1 MTKKTAVLIFANSS
15 AEEQMQKAIPKG
27 QALFDVLIN
36 KTLKTVQRSELPYFL
51 YTEKEQKGNSFGSR
65 FVNAI
70 QEVFDKGFTNI
81 ITIGND
87 TPQLTTS
94 HLIAAAAQLEAN
106 KVVIGPS
113 TDGGFYLMGLERA
126 QFDAATFLSLPWQSS
141 KLCKFLEAVLT
152 ETSTEIVKLEVLN
165 DLDGFKDLSFF
176 RNCFKGISVEITK
189 QILALFR
196 SGKKVNSLQNFL
208 ISLLQF
214 RILFNKGSPNLIV
227 TSL

>member
-15 AEEQMQKAIPKG
+15 AEEQMQKAIPNG
-27 QALFDVLIN
+27 QALFDVLNNNI
-36 KTLKTVQRSELPYFL
+36 LKIVQRSELPYFL

-70 QEVFDKGFTNI
+70 QEVFDKGFSNI

-94 HLIAAAAQLEAN
+94 HLNTAAAQLEAN
-106 KVVIGPS
+106 KFVIGPS
-113 TDGGFYLMGLERA
+113 TDGGFYLMGLERS
-126 QFDAATFLSLPWQSS
+126 QFDAATFLDLPWQSS
-141 KLCKFLEAVLT
+141 KLCRSLEAVLT
-152 ETSTEIVKLEVLN
+152 ETYTEIVKLEVLN

-176 RNCFKGISVEITK
+176 RNCFKGISVEVIK

>member
-27 QALFDVLIN
+27 QALFDVLNN

-70 QEVFDKGFTNI
+70 QEVFDQGFTNI

-94 HLIAAAAQLEAN
+94 HLIAAATQLEAN
-106 KVVIGPS
+106 KVIIGPS
-113 TDGGFYLMGLERA
+113 TDGGFYLMGIERS
-126 QFDAATFLSLPWQSS
+126 QFDAATFLDLPWQSS
-141 KLCKFLEAVLT
+141 KLCKSLEAVLNK
-152 ETSTEIVKLEVLN
+152 TSTEIVKLEVLN

-189 QILALFR
+189 LILALFS
-196 SGKKVNSLQNFL
+196 SGKKVNSLPNIL
-208 ISLLQF
+208 IPRLQF

-227 TSL
+227 PSL